1 MTQPNDLR
9 LQAVMPAP
17 PEAVYAALTDAAALR
32 VWLAEHAEVAL
43 PDRYEF
49 WGRYTPD
56 GAEPHQRLLHAD
68 ERTLRFAWTV
78 DGVESTVS
86 FDLAEDE
93 SGTLLTL
100 RQSDLP
106 SFHEVLADTAGARG
120 SLQTFWSL
128 SIANLSDHLSG
139 RELTP
144 KCDFTSAELH
154 DSVVIDAAPQAV
166 FDSLTQPEQ
175 FRRWFGANIDIEPYV
190 GGRFAMGGF
199 ELDPGGAKFVE
210 FEPGRKATLLFADG
224 ITQGWELA
232 DSDGKTR
239 LTFVQSGF
247 DPHNPPYPGWIGWL
261 GGVAAVAA
269 LPRTPAV
276 AHDLAS
282 DRAPWC
288 ASGDAEH
295 RRLAVFQRGIDGK
308 PQAKSPGFPRCR
320 RSAPNSMIGCAL
332 IRIPRIYQPGWRL
345 LRAAPAGEPGLPR
358 RQPCHVAAGAQRSPC
373 SRQPGAAGKA
383 YPATPNAPRT
393 RLRSDPRYLGRWSMG
408 PRAAR

>member
-1 MTQPNDLR
+1 
-9 LQAVMPAP
+9 MPAP

-68 ERTLRFAWTV
+68 ERSLRFAWTV

-86 FDLAEDE
+86 FELAEDD

-100 RQSDLP
+100 SQSDLP
-106 SFHEVLADTAGARG
+106 SWADVLADKAGARG
-120 SLQTFWSL
+120 ALQTFWSL
-128 SIANLSDHLSG
+128 AIANLADYLSG

-154 DSVVIDAAPQAV
+154 ESVVIDAAPEAV

-175 FRRWFGANIDIEPYV
+175 FSKWFGANVDIEPYV

-247 DPHNPPYPGWIGWL
+247 DPDNPPYPGWIGWL
-261 GGVAAVAA
+261 GGVSELRRYHE
-269 LPRTPAV
+269 LPQWRTI
-276 AHDLAS
+276 
-282 DRAPWC
+282 W
-288 ASGDAEH
+288 
-295 RRLAVFQRGIDGK
+295 RRIEFPGIPEGMLSID
-308 PQAKSPGFPRCR
+308 
-320 RSAPNSMIGCAL
+320 
-332 IRIPRIYQPGWRL
+332 
-345 LRAAPAGEPGLPR
+345 
-358 RQPCHVAAGAQRSPC
+358 V
-373 SRQPGAAGKA
+373 
-383 YPATPNAPRT
+383 
-393 RLRSDPRYLGRWSMG
+393 
-408 PRAAR
+408 